1 MYRPASL
8 PVKKMYGSPLIYP
21 LVNGYN
27 EIMVKR
33 YPFKINHFSCSSHTI
48 PPRLSI
54 WSKQGKLHCGL
65 SAKDA
70 EA

>member
-1 MYRPASL
+1 
-8 PVKKMYGSPLIYP
+8 
-21 LVNGYN
+21 
-27 EIMVKR
+27 MVKR

-54 WSKQGKLHCGL
+54 WGKQGKVDCGL